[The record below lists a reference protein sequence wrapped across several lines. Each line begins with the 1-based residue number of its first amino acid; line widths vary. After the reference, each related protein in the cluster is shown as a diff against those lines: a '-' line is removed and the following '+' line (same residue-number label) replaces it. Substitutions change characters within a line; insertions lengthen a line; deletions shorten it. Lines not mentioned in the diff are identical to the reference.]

1 MISLNETHDPKRRS
15 WIESANS
22 AHTDFPIQNLPY
34 CFFSVGGR
42 EPRPG
47 IAIGNDILDLAV
59 AADLKLLTPEAGELI
74 RQCTGQALNTL
85 MAAPPELLH
94 RLRARISDL
103 LRAGNDEAVAH
114 RTALIV
120 PRQTASLHLPADI
133 GGFTDFFTSLYHT
146 ERGGRVFRPDNPV
159 PRNFRYLP
167 IAYNSRASSVRIS
180 GEPVRRPRG
189 QWETKDHTIVY
200 APTEALDFELELGC
214 FIGAGNSLGDPI
226 AIDQA
231 DSHAF
236 GYCLLN
242 DWSARD
248 LQRWESFP
256 LGPFL
261 AKTLSTTISPF
272 IVTSEA
278 LAPFRTPAAS
288 RPSEDPVPLPHLA
301 SAADQREGGIDLV
314 MEAFIQTEGMR
325 QRKEDGL
332 RITRT
337 NFKDMYWT
345 IAQMLTHHAS
355 NGCNFETGDLIGSG
369 TTSGPTDES
378 RACLAEITVGGN
390 PIQFPGG
397 EQRIWLQDGDTV
409 TFKARAQRQGYVSI
423 GFGEC
428 SGSILPAHS

>member
-1 MISLNETHDPKRRS
+1 MTSLNETHDLKRRS

-22 AHTDFPIQNLPY
+22 GDTDFPIQNLPY
-34 CFFSVGGR
+34 CFFSVGNGM
-42 EPRPG
+42 PRAG
-47 IAIGNDILDLAV
+47 VAIGTDIFDLA
-59 AADLKLLTPEAGELI
+59 AATDLGLLPHEAGRLI
-74 RQCTGQALNTL
+74 RECTGKALNPL
-85 MAAPPELLH
+85 MAAPPELLQK
-94 RLRARISDL
+94 LRARISEIL
-103 LRAGNDEAVAH
+103 SAGNDKGITH
-114 RTALIV
+114 RSALIV
-120 PRQTASLHLPADI
+120 AQQAVALHLPVQI

-167 IAYNSRASSVRIS
+167 IAYNSRASSVRLS
-180 GEPVRRPRG
+180 GEPIRRPKG
-189 QWETKDHTIVY
+189 QWEKKDHSIVH

-214 FIGAGNSLGDPI
+214 FIGAGNPLGDPI
-226 AIDQA
+226 SINAA
-231 DSHAF
+231 SRHAF
-236 GYCLLN
+236 GYCLVN

-248 LQRWESFP
+248 VQRWESFP

-278 LAPFRTPAAS
+278 LAPFRTAAAS
-288 RPSEDPVPLPHLA
+288 RPAGDPKPLPYLF
-301 SAADQREGGIDLV
+301 SESDQREGGIDLV
-314 MEAFIQTEGMR
+314 MEAFIQTEAMR
-325 QRKEDGL
+325 RRKEKGV
-332 RITRT
+332 RVTRT

-355 NGCNFETGDLIGSG
+355 NGCNFQTGDLIGSG

-390 PIQFPGG
+390 PIQFLGG
-397 EQRIWLQDGDTV
+397 EQRTWLEDGDTV
-409 TFKARAQRQGYVSI
+409 TFKAKAQRSGYVSI

-428 SGSILPAHS
+428 SGSILPAYS